1 MSSAETTLKA
11 VEKKANTISV
21 LDIAYGFALLSLA
34 PMLWLQC
41 NSLWSRPHLQ
51 FFPMAWIAFG
61 YFFVQRF
68 SGLSTTTSRWR
79 QFASGSILVLAL
91 VAAGEAV
98 LISSPW
104 LSYVAGVLVV
114 ISWLLLRAGNM
125 SWQSAIAIT
134 SLLWITVPLPAGYD
148 KKMIQYLQAQS
159 SFAASS
165 VLDVVKIA
173 HLREGNILQLLEKR
187 LFVDEACSGVDSLY
201 ALMAISLTLVLFMRQ
216 RLLVAICALSMVIVW
231 ASCGNI
237 LRLVLIVFGLHW
249 VGIDLSSGTPH
260 TILGLSVFCIA
271 FACDFAFIRFLG
283 VLAERIVS
291 DREKQSESTPIN
303 GGSRTR
309 KIRTNSLSK
318 LVVAISMACV
328 VCFVALGAYSTK
340 VLRGGTIF
348 RFPEFTDSSLQ
359 KLKDSLVMPE
369 QLGSWRLA
377 KTELVERSVDSV
389 MGQFSHVWYYDAAGQ
404 LGTIS
409 VDFPFRGFHLLD
421 ICYEGAGWKQG
432 DKPSS
437 EDIALGPSSIQ
448 NPEPAQVHFLNLS
461 KDTGEYAFVAFTQFQ
476 LDGSPVRSKSAGRGF
491 ERFEQTF
498 LEPVTYQLQSIIM
511 SKKPITEEQKEE
523 IQQNLLSIATQL
535 RPNFVGLE
543 AKE

>member
-1 MSSAETTLKA
+1 MSSAETAFKVA
-11 VEKKANTISV
+11 SPRANSISI
-21 LDIAYGFALLSLA
+21 LDVAFGLALLSLA

-51 FFPMAWIAFG
+51 FFPMAWVAFG
-61 YFFVQRF
+61 YFLVQRLD
-68 SGLSTTTSRWR
+68 GLCTTTSRLR

-114 ISWLLLRAGNM
+114 TSWLLLRAGNM
-125 SWQSAIAIT
+125 SWQSAIAIS

-165 VLDVVKIA
+165 VLDVVKIS
-173 HLREGNILQLLEKR
+173 HLREGNILQLLDKR

-216 RLLVAICALSMVIVW
+216 RFIVALCALSMVVVW

-237 LRLVLIVFGLHW
+237 LRLVLIVFGLQW
-249 VGIDLSSGTPH
+249 LGIDLSSGTPH
-260 TILGLSVFCIA
+260 TILGLCVFCVA
-271 FACDFAFIRFLG
+271 FGCDFAFIRFLG
-283 VLAERIVS
+283 ALAAPV
-291 DREKQSESTPIN
+291 
-303 GGSRTR
+303 SRTAGKPEEVNKGNR
-309 KIRTNSLSK
+309 HSMPDFAKATPLSK
-318 LVVAISMACV
+318 LVMALAFSCV
-328 VCFVALGAYSTK
+328 IGFLALGAYSTK
-340 VLRGGTIF
+340 VLRGGTVF

-369 QLGSWRLA
+369 QIGTWKLA
-377 KTELVERSVDSV
+377 KTELLERSVDSV

-432 DKPSS
+432 EKPES
-437 EDIALGPSSIQ
+437 EDVVLGQSSIQ
-448 NPEPAQVHFLNLS
+448 NSDPAQVNFLDLS
-461 KDTGEYAFVAFTQFQ
+461 KDTGEFAYVAFVQFQ
-476 LDGSPVRSKSAGRGF
+476 LDGTPVRSKAVGRGF

-498 LEPVTYQLQSIIM
+498 LEPVTYQLQSIMM
-511 SKKPITEEQKEE
+511 SKTPITDEQKKE
-523 IQQNLLSIATQL
+523 IQQNLISIASLL
-535 RPNFVGLE
+535 RPHFVGLE